1 MKKAK
6 RLSLLLLPFSA
17 LLLSGCQGTPFTSED
32 FTSKLFPNG
41 FWDFLIQLLAF
52 VVLLIAVFVIG
63 YKPVKK
69 MLKKRHDG
77 VNAMIEDA
85 KTMQRDAHE
94 AIMKKEE
101 TIAEGKE
108 QAASIIEAAKRQAE
122 SEAAA
127 ILAKAEEEA
136 SAKRKKADEDIE
148 AAKKKSEQE
157 IHDQIIDV
165 ALAASSKVLGREVNE
180 KDNKALLDDFLQEM
194 K

>member
-77 VNAMIEDA
+77 VNAKIEDA

-94 AIMKKEE
+94 AVMKKEE

-122 SEAAA
+122 SEA
-127 ILAKAEEEA
+127 AEEEA